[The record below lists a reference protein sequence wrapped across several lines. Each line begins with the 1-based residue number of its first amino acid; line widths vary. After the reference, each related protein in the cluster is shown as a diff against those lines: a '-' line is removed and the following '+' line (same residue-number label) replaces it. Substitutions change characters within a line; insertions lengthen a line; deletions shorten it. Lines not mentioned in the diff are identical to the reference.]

1 MLNVVCGICIIDE
14 KVMIARR
21 SYGSSKGWY
30 EFPGGKVEIGE
41 SLEQALIREWKEECG
56 INIQIIKPFMTSY
69 DDTQG
74 KETIQLSS
82 FICTSDR
89 KPKKY
94 DSHDEYI
101 WTEPINIYNHHF
113 FEADRVLV
121 EKLIKEWDVLMS
133 QIKQKG

>member
-30 EFPGGKVEIGE
+30 EFPGGKVEE
-41 SLEQALIREWKEECG
+41 CETLEEALIREWEEECG
-56 INIQIIKPFMTSY
+56 ITIQIKKPFMTSY

-74 KETIQLSS
+74 KEIIQLSS

-89 KPKKY
+89 KPEKY
-94 DSHDEYI
+94 DSHDQYI
-101 WTEPINIYNHHF
+101 WTKPENIYDYHF
-113 FEADRVLV
+113 FEADRQLV
-121 EKLIKEWDVLMS
+121 EKLMEEWQCLIELV
-133 QIKQKG
+133 K